1 MSDHS
6 PLPAGAAAAVVALLD
21 SQRLMS
27 LAVNRPDGWPQVTT
41 VGYVNEGLD
50 LYFMVGRESQKHAN
64 IARDP
69 RVSIAVRSESDHG
82 DAVGVSLA
90 GRAVE
95 VLDPARVESLNR
107 MVTARYPG
115 VSLYAPGGNSVAL
128 YHVGPRIVSPVSVL
142 GGRSKAQTYEF
153 GEALPAHEFT
163 PHGEV
168 SHLL

>member
-1 MSDHS
+1 MSDPS
-6 PLPAGAAAAVVALLD
+6 PLHGGAAAAVVALLD

-41 VGYVNEGLD
+41 VGYVNEGLN

-69 RVSIAVRSESDHG
+69 RVSIAVRSESEQG

-95 VLDPARVESLNR
+95 VLDPVQVERLNERVI
-107 MVTARYPG
+107 ARYPG
-115 VSLYAPGGNSVAL
+115 VRLYAPSGDSVAL
-128 YHVGPRIVSPVSVL
+128 YHVAPRIVSPVAVM
-142 GGRSKAQTYEF
+142 GGRSTAQTYEL
-153 GEALPAHEFT
+153 GEPAPTREFT